1 MSKFLEIGATMAQC
15 ECLNCTS
22 KYTKLYSAGQA
33 PSNLQFHNGMNG
45 NGWLAYS
52 IMFAGK
58 WYLTGLCA
66 ACKQKLGATVLS
78 QSGGDMQVKSSTS
91 VVMLVPRS
99 IWLGQVYKMQ
109 AYPAVPSPYQAIVNG
124 AKKAESKD
132 SGELTKLVREMM
144 TQFHDSDKVPDTY
157 QYQLTVEFG
166 TLRKI
171 AKLI

>member
-1 MSKFLEIGATMAQC
+1 MSKFLDVGATMAQC

-22 KYTKLYSAGQA
+22 KYTKIYKSGST
-33 PSNLQFHNGMNG
+33 PTTSEFIISMGTT
-45 NGWLAYS
+45 GWLRYILLFS
-52 IMFAGK
+52 GK
-58 WYLTGLCA
+58 WYTLGLCA
-66 ACKQKLGATVLS
+66 ACRNTLKATGIGQNGSDV
-78 QSGGDMQVKSSTS
+78 T
-91 VVMLVPRS
+91 VVDAAANTILYVPRS
-99 IWLGQVYKMQ
+99 IWLGQVYK
-109 AYPAVPSPYQAIVNG
+109 AVPSPYVAGHAIIYGGKQV
-124 AKKAESKD
+124 ESKD